1 MSALDYRPAKESDF
15 ALISSGFL
23 AGYRSA
29 HAAGMILMDDWDEVM
44 GLQWNKILDRDG
56 VDAFV
61 AYKPSED
68 DTRFDLYGFI
78 VIDSNYT
85 SDGKSLPFVVYCNV
99 KHKYRRLGVATGLL
113 KIAGVDPAKEF
124 HYAAKTGVVSKLREQ
139 IPLAKWKP
147 LAIRFEGNNE

>member
-15 ALISSGFL
+15 TLVRDGFL
-23 AGYRSA
+23 DGYRTA
-29 HAAGMILMDDWDEVM
+29 HAAGMILMEDWEEVM
-44 GLQWNKILDRDG
+44 GPQWDKILAREG
-56 VDAFV
+56 VDVFV
-61 AYKPSED
+61 AFKPSEA

-78 VIDSNYT
+78 VIDSKYAC
-85 SDGKSLPFVVYCNV
+85 DGKPQPFVVYCNV
-99 KHKYRRLGVATGLL
+99 KHKYRRLGVATGLF